1 MKKQTE
7 KESGEAAYLATLKE
21 ASTIPGSFN
30 KLDTSKGGSQH
41 QKMIREKINAI
52 VEKEISLIEFKN
64 KVATEAL
71 AADTYKEV
79 VTKKNFF
86 FQVDEK
92 KTERNLKVFDYTAP
106 GNKYR
111 HPQVV
116 LPHEHFKI

>member
-1 MKKQTE
+1 
-7 KESGEAAYLATLKE
+7 
-21 ASTIPGSFN
+21 
-30 KLDTSKGGSQH
+30 
-41 QKMIREKINAI
+41 MIRNKINAI